1 MYYRKEID
9 GLRAI
14 AVMPVIFFH
23 AGFSSFGGG
32 YIGVDIFFVISGY
45 LITSILLKEM
55 EHNKFSLQN
64 FYERRARRILPALSA
79 VLIVTSITAYC
90 LMPAELLKSY
100 SQSVVSVVTFSSN
113 IFFYLTNGYFSTA
126 SDEKPL
132 LHTWSLAV
140 EEQYYLFFPIFIS
153 ALWFKGKKY
162 LCTLIF
168 IMTIISLLFAQ
179 YLAMNHS
186 VDANFYL
193 ILSRAWELF
202 VGSLIAFLKPIS
214 ISDKRMQNEL
224 GGIAGLFLI
233 IYSIVTFSNQTPF
246 PSFYTLAPVLGTGLI
261 IRFSHAETYVGRFL
275 GNKLF
280 VSIGLISYSLYLWH
294 QPIFAFLRLKTV
306 GEPQQIW
313 FYLAV
318 LLTFVLAITSY
329 WYIEKPFRN
338 KSAYSKKI
346 IFQLSGI
353 SISLFFFLGMLGYVG
368 NGFEGRLPDNKF
380 TDSIIFSP
388 KREACHTQ
396 GSSFLKPSAACRYFR
411 KDVKWASFGDSHVVE
426 PTYALAKKLEKN
438 NLGILHLSFSGC
450 PPALLFEVNVEG
462 CSEWIKQ
469 SLVYLE
475 NNKSITNVLLG
486 FRYSEFLFGGQQHK
500 YPELPNI
507 SPENRIKVEQK
518 GQSSAEL
525 RELYWSSFYA
535 IVQRLINS
543 GKTVHLIYPIPE
555 LPLHVN
561 KAISPFSI
569 FSDESMLD
577 LVKSISIDY
586 YMRRNE
592 FIINKLNSLAYGDKL
607 YPIKPH
613 ERLCRN
619 GYCSIIRNGNALYF
633 DDNHLS
639 LSGAALLIDDI
650 QKINSKS

>member
-233 IYSIVTFSNQTPF
+233 IYSIVTF
-246 PSFYTLAPVLGTGLI
+246 
-261 IRFSHAETYVGRFL
+261 
-275 GNKLF
+275 
-280 VSIGLISYSLYLWH
+280 
-294 QPIFAFLRLKTV
+294 
-306 GEPQQIW
+306 
-313 FYLAV
+313 
-318 LLTFVLAITSY
+318 
-329 WYIEKPFRN
+329 
-338 KSAYSKKI
+338 
-346 IFQLSGI
+346 
-353 SISLFFFLGMLGYVG
+353 
-368 NGFEGRLPDNKF
+368 
-380 TDSIIFSP
+380 
-388 KREACHTQ
+388 
-396 GSSFLKPSAACRYFR
+396 
-411 KDVKWASFGDSHVVE
+411 
-426 PTYALAKKLEKN
+426 
-438 NLGILHLSFSGC
+438 
-450 PPALLFEVNVEG
+450 
-462 CSEWIKQ
+462 
-469 SLVYLE
+469 
-475 NNKSITNVLLG
+475 
-486 FRYSEFLFGGQQHK
+486 
-500 YPELPNI
+500 
-507 SPENRIKVEQK
+507 
-518 GQSSAEL
+518 
-525 RELYWSSFYA
+525 
-535 IVQRLINS
+535 
-543 GKTVHLIYPIPE
+543 
-555 LPLHVN
+555 
-561 KAISPFSI
+561 
-569 FSDESMLD
+569 
-577 LVKSISIDY
+577 
-586 YMRRNE
+586 
-592 FIINKLNSLAYGDKL
+592 
-607 YPIKPH
+607 
-613 ERLCRN
+613 
-619 GYCSIIRNGNALYF
+619 
-633 DDNHLS
+633 
-639 LSGAALLIDDI
+639 
-650 QKINSKS
+650 